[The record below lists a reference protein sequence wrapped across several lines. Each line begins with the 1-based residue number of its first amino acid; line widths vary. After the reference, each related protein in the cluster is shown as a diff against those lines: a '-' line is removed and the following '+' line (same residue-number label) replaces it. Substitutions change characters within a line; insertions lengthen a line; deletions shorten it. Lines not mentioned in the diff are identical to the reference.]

1 VSWVVLRSFANT
13 TLLAIKRASS
23 TSREPLSVCPGLV
36 FAMQLARTASF
47 GGLVVGIGDYS
58 GTRADHKPAA
68 SSARVGISKSRN
80 GRSSS
85 LMPKYDLHPYYG
97 CMVALL
103 VHAQETRSFAEMAT
117 D

>member
-1 VSWVVLRSFANT
+1 
-13 TLLAIKRASS
+13 
-23 TSREPLSVCPGLV
+23 
-36 FAMQLARTASF
+36 MQLARTASF

-58 GTRADHKPAA
+58 GTRADHK
-68 SSARVGISKSRN
+68 
-80 GRSSS
+80 
-85 LMPKYDLHPYYG
+85 MPKYDLHPYYG